1 MRIPDSWSKAPLT
14 LVLLAITGGV
24 WAITALFGLGDAA
37 TVFGAFWPGPLRF
50 QFGDSGGVFL
60 PLWLTPL
67 SATLIHDGAV
77 HIIFNLLVLA
87 FCGRSVE
94 PVLGSAGLG
103 VVYLLGAYAAAIAQ
117 YAIDPSSSLP
127 MVGASGAV
135 SAVIGAFA
143 LLFGRNK
150 VQVAN
155 PRLALW
161 LNALWLMA
169 AWVVLQLI
177 MGVALA
183 GGDFMAGGEGVR
195 IAVAAHI
202 GGFLV
207 GMLLA
212 RPLLL
217 FRYRKA

>member
-1 MRIPDSWSKAPLT
+1 MRIPDSFSKAPLT
-14 LVLLAITGGV
+14 LAITLVTFVAWLIVAMLDRELWAAV
-24 WAITALFGLGDAA
+24 WAG
-37 TVFGAFWPGPLRF
+37 
-50 QFGDSGGVFL
+50 FL
-60 PLWLTPL
+60 PARLAYGGDEGLVPFLLTPL
-67 SATLIHDGAV
+67 TATLVHAGPV
-77 HIIFNLLVLA
+77 HIIFNLIVLA

-94 PVLGSAGLG
+94 PVLGSFSLAILY
-103 VVYLLGAYAAAIAQ
+103 VLGAYAAAGAH
-117 YAIDPSSSLP
+117 YAVDPLSPVP

-143 LLFGRNK
+143 ILFGHNK
-150 VQVAN
+150 VKVAN

-183 GGDFMAGGEGVR
+183 GGDFMSGGQGIK

-207 GMLLA
+207 GLLLA